1 MLDSRS
7 GPGLGRMR
15 AGRTASEIRDA
26 RSVDRDRDQFGL
38 ACAGRIQSKPD
49 KRAADHVG
57 QAQGCGYQHGDV
69 SGPV

>member
-15 AGRTASEIRDA
+15 AGRTASKIRDA

-57 QAQGCGYQHGDV
+57 QAQGCGH
-69 SGPV
+69 